1 MNARIAELGVA
12 FQHCEFFFQ
21 FSKNIS
27 GFEFF
32 SHLFYNFI
40 SEKRWT
46 FFFKNLSDILSQ
58 LGNDYTRGVASVN
71 PNKLEECVTIR
82 IW

>member
-12 FQHCEFFFQ
+12 FQHCKFFFQ

-32 SHLFYNFI
+32 FHRFYNFI
-40 SEKRWT
+40 SEKKLNI
-46 FFFKNLSDILSQ
+46 FFSKKLSDILSQ

-71 PNKLEECVTIR
+71 PNKLEESVTIQ
-82 IW
+82 I